1 MLAAP
6 DGHLAIIGKGSFYWA
21 KSRGCV

>member
-6 DGHLAIIGKGSFYWA
+6 DGHLAIIRKGSFYWA
-21 KSRGCV
+21 KSRGWA